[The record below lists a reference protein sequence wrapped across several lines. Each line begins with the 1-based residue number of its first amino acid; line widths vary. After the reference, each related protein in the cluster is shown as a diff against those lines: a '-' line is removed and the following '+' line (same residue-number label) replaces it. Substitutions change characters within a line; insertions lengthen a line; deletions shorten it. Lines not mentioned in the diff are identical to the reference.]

1 MADFV
6 DNDKD
11 NEDMEGLEKYDYTII
26 TTMIYHINNL
36 IYLILGDIRKKYVK
50 WKVK

>member
-11 NEDMEGLEKYDYTII
+11 NEDMEGLEKYTII
-26 TTMIYHINNL
+26 TTMIYHINNF